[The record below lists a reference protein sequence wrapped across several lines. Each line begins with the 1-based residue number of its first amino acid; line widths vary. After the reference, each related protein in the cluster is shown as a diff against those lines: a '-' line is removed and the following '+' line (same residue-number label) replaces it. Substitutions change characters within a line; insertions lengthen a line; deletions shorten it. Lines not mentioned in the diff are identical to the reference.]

1 MKKKLL
7 KVIIEGHASFEAERR
22 GIQEELIKS
31 VVKNPQQKLPSKK
44 GRVIVQNRYYD
55 SVEGKEM
62 LLRIVGIESFEK
74 FTVITTYKTSKIA
87 KYWIEGG

>member
-1 MKKKLL
+1 ME
-7 KVIIEGHASFEAERR
+7 VIIKGHASFEAERR
-22 GIQEELIKS
+22 GISEELIKS

-44 GRVIVQNRYYD
+44 GRVIVQNKYYD

-62 LLRIVGIESFEK
+62 LLRIVGIETSEK
-74 FTVITTYKTSKIA
+74 FNVITVYKTSKVA

>member
-1 MKKKLL
+1 ME
-7 KVIIEGHASFEAERR
+7 VIIEGHASYEAERR
-22 GIQEELIKS
+22 CISEELIKA

-44 GRVIVQNRYYD
+44 GRVIVQNKYYD

-62 LLRIVGIESFEK
+62 LLRIVGIETSEK
-74 FTVITTYKTSKIA
+74 FNVITVYKTSKVA